1 MQPLMPPL
9 VHAAYLVDYLFEFG
23 PVKAEAPLEPPDVP
37 AIEHVLGVE
46 FQPWESRLLLRLSR
60 EYKGE
65 MHAATLR
72 NAQPPWAGAAKQWKY
87 VQHVRSERA
96 LDGFLK

>member
-1 MQPLMPPL
+1 MTPLAPP
-9 VHAAYLVDYLFEFG
+9 VEYAAYLLDYLFEFG
-23 PVKAEAPLEPPDVP
+23 PVKAEAPLEPVDVL
-37 AIEHVLGVE
+37 AVQELLGVE
-46 FQPWESRLLLRLSR
+46 FQPWDSRLLLRLSR

-65 MHAATLR
+65 MHAATDR

-87 VQHVRSERA
+87 VQHLRTERA